1 MKPNTFVERRGLQ
14 EINKETEEVI
24 DYNLFPEQEQM
35 GFKKIKAKVKKA
47 RGGGAD
53 MTIKTL
59 GENWDEW
66 KDMVASLDDAER
78 EEIAEK
84 FEDACTGAG
93 DAIQAA
99 TAEEFDGEAKSWS
112 PEDKDAFAN
121 LLCPEYFECEE

>member
-1 MKPNTFVERRGLQ
+1 MCETRVESKWILGD
-14 EINKETEEVI
+14 EEVI

-66 KDMVASLDDAER
+66 KEQIGGLDEAER
-78 EEIAEK
+78 NALAEK

-93 DAIQAA
+93 DAIQLD
-99 TAEEFDGEAKSWS
+99 TAEEFEGESKGWS
-112 PEDKDAFAN
+112 SDDKDAFAG